1 MPDIVEFEGKY
12 VPASYLGDGVYAIF
26 DGFGIWLHANDHK
39 NPTDRIYL
47 EPFVLQALVEFSKI
61 GGDKEVFERCQSL
74 NERSRSGEG

>member
-1 MPDIVEFEGKY
+1 MIFDVIEFKGKH

-47 EPFVLQALVEFSKI
+47 EPSVLQALIEFSKI
-61 GGDKEVFERCQSL
+61 GGDKEVFKRCQ
-74 NERSRSGEG
+74 